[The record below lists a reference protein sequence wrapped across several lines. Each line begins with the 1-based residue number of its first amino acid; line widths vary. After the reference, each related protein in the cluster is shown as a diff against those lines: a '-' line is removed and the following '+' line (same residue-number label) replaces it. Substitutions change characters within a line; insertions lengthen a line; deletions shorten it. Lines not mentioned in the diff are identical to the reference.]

1 MTALLGFGILSIIFS
16 FLCSIWEAVLLSIP
30 PSYVHVANQ
39 NGTTTGKLLQEFKDE
54 VDRPLTAILS
64 LNTVAHTVGAIGVGA
79 STGAAFG
86 EGGFDVFG
94 FAISYEV
101 IVSVVMTLAI
111 LILSEIIP
119 KTLGA
124 TYWKGLAPFTVK
136 SLNILVTIFK
146 YTGFL
151 WVSQQITKLLK
162 GKDVHGSTFSRTDFT
177 TMAEIGTETGVFE
190 ENEGRILNNLMK
202 FEALTVK
209 NVMTPRT
216 VVVAVQADITIGD
229 FYAKYQDSPFSRF
242 PIFEEN
248 RDQITGYILRDD
260 ILRSMINQESSAKLS
275 SLKRDLLMVSENK
288 TLHQLI
294 DDLLARREQIA
305 LVVDDYGGL
314 EGLVTMEDA
323 IETLLGMEIVD
334 EKDNA
339 IDMAELARQR
349 WEKRAKAMGI
359 DPSELRGPVGN
370 IEGTN

>member
-1 MTALLGFGILSIIFS
+1 MTALLAFGVLSILFS

-30 PSYVHVANQ
+30 PSYVHIANQ
-39 NGTTTGKLLQEFKDE
+39 NGTATGKLLQEFKDE

-86 EGGFDVFG
+86 EGAFSLFG
-94 FAISYEV
+94 FEFSYEV

-124 TYWKGLAPFTVK
+124 TYWKSLAPFTVK
-136 SLNILVTIFK
+136 SLNILVKLFK

-151 WVSQQITKLLK
+151 WVSQKITLLLK

-177 TMAEIGTETGVFE
+177 TMAAIGTESGIFQ

-202 FEALTVK
+202 FEALKVK
-209 NVMTPRT
+209 DVMTPRT
-216 VVVAVQADITIGD
+216 VVMAVPSVTKIGD
-229 FYAKYQDSPFSRF
+229 FYEKYQDSPFSRF
-242 PIFEEN
+242 PVFEEN
-248 RDQITGYILRDD
+248 RDQISGYILRDD
-260 ILRSMINQESSAKLS
+260 VLKSMIRNETEAPIS
-275 SLKRDLLMVSENK
+275 SLKRDLLMVSEEK

-294 DDLLARREQIA
+294 DDLLARRDQIA
-305 LVVDDYGGL
+305 LVVDNYGGL

-339 IDMAELARQR
+339 VDMAELARQR
-349 WEKRAKAMGI
+349 WEKRAKAMGVNL
-359 DPSELRGPVGN
+359 DDLRGPTSGF
-370 IEGTN
+370 